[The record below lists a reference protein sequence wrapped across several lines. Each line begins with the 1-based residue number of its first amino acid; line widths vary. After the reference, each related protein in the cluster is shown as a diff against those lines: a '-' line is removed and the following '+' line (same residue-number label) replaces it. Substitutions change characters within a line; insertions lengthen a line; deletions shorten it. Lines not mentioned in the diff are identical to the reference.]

1 MSIAGGASGLV
12 LAAGEG
18 RSFWQPVPANGYAE
32 IKLCP
37 ENWGGSFSMGVQVV
51 APSSYIRIHA
61 HDRHDEAIFVWQGHG
76 RAVIDGVEHP
86 IGPGS
91 TIGLPRNVVHGFIN
105 DSDKEL
111 SLVWVMAPHG
121 LAEFFAA
128 IGRSR
133 RTGEPAPAPFPRPMD
148 VAAIEAA
155 TVFKVKPV

>member
-1 MSIAGGASGLV
+1 MSVADEAGGVV

-18 RSFWQPVPANGYAE
+18 KSFWQPVPANGYAA
-32 IKLCP
+32 IKLSP
-37 ENWGGSFSMGVQVV
+37 ESWDGSFSMGVQVV
-51 APSSYIRIHA
+51 APRSSIRTHT

-76 RAVIDGVEHP
+76 RALVGGAEHR

-91 TIGLPRNVVHGFIN
+91 TIGLPRNVEHGFIN
-105 DSDKEL
+105 DADEEL
-111 SLVWVMAPHG
+111 ALVWVMAPHG

-128 IGRSR
+128 IGRPR
-133 RTGEPAPAPFPRPMD
+133 REGESTPAPFPRPAD